1 MQHWLGP
8 HIGGGM
14 TVASQADLDAAKPLI
29 LMAYEGRGAI
39 AALKALQA
47 TES

>member
-1 MQHWLGP
+1 
-8 HIGGGM
+8 M
-14 TVASQADLDAAKPLI
+14 TVASQADLDAAKRLI

-39 AALKALQA
+39 AVLKALQA